1 VQSSYSVDSVL
12 SSKPPPR
19 LRAFVE
25 IVDGQVMIF
34 PIADSD
40 EDERRIRDALR
51 FLREGVG
58 ER

>member
-1 VQSSYSVDSVL
+1 
-12 SSKPPPR
+12 
-19 LRAFVE
+19 
-25 IVDGQVMIF
+25 MIF